1 MKEVLT
7 KLLNTLGWAYW
18 VEIKTQKPS
27 CTYYFGPFL
36 SVSEAK
42 KSQQGYVEDLNQER
56 AVGISAEIKRCQPT
70 ELTIFEEEEKGSTQ
84 DFKPVPAFSTQS

>member
-7 KLLNTLGWAYW
+7 KLANNLGWAYW
-18 VEIKTQKPS
+18 VEIRTQSPS

-36 SVSEAK
+36 NINEAK
-42 KSQQGYVEDLNQER
+42 QAQSGYVEDLKQEQ
-56 AVGISAEIKRCQPT
+56 AVGIRVEIKRCKPA
-70 ELTIFEEEEKGSTQ
+70 ELTIIDEEGQEASQ